1 MDYDYLAMA
10 KNSQLKI
17 SQLVVL
23 LVHTCLNPE
32 LIVEFYRLELVVS
45 PW

>member
-1 MDYDYLAMA
+1 MA

-23 LVHTCLNPE
+23 LVQTCLFPE
-32 LIVEFYRLELVVS
+32 LIIGFYRLELVVN
-45 PW
+45 P